1 MFKSVSLKMAMMF
14 VLLTISIII
23 LIGSFMTESIE
34 EFYENEFGELMSSV
48 FNEDYIAE
56 LTTTKLDFI
65 GPKTVPE
72 NCVFVLGD
80 NRNKSTDSRN
90 SSIGM
95 VDKRLIIGKVYWV
108 IFPLSE
114 FGWVY

>member
-34 EFYENEFGELMSSV
+34 EFYENEFEELMSSV

-56 LTTTKLDFI
+56 L
-65 GPKTVPE
+65 
-72 NCVFVLGD
+72 
-80 NRNKSTDSRN
+80 STSA
-90 SSIGM
+90 SS
-95 VDKRLIIGKVYWV
+95 DADA
-108 IFPLSE
+108 
-114 FGWVY
+114 